1 MNINKFIVHIDTLFQ
16 KLKNTWKYWSLI
28 YTLNQLIM
36 EKVQKV
42 EII

>member
-16 KLKNTWKYWSLI
+16 KLKNTWKYWSLL

-36 EKVQKV
+36 EKCRKS
-42 EII
+42 E